1 MLRILSATLLLTI
14 TGCQSRLPQPV
25 EIEAHDMCSSCRMAI
40 SQKQFSAQL
49 IDADADKVYKFDDVA
64 CMLRF
69 LKQREMKPAAVFV
82 ADYETREWMKWSSAL
97 FVRTDKV
104 QTPMGG
110 GLLAF
115 ADAARADAAAGAFGA
130 GVLRPGE
137 IGLVKE

>member
-1 MLRILSATLLLTI
+1 
-14 TGCQSRLPQPV
+14 
-25 EIEAHDMCSSCRMAI
+25 MAI